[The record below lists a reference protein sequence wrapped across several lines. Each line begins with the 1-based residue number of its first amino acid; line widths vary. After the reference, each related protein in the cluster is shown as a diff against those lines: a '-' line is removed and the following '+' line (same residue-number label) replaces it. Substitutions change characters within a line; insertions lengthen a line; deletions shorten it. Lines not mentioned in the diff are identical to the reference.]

1 MALVED
7 LGPHRVHLRDFYT
20 GVRNGSITGV
30 GTGPGQIPQAQ
41 LLHVIA
47 DFMLA
52 VVLALPWT
60 YDDPP
65 EPSPDADDA
74 DE

>member
-1 MALVED
+1 MALDDD
-7 LGPHRVHLRDFYT
+7 LGPHRAHLRDFYT
-20 GVRNGSITGV
+20 GVRNGTITGI
-30 GTGPGQIPQAQ
+30 GTGSGQITQAQ

-52 VVLALPWT
+52 VVLSLPWT

-65 EPSPDADDA
+65 PPAPGDVE
-74 DE
+74 